1 MKPSLIQLLAA
12 ALLLPSAAS
21 AALLSQDSFS
31 GYGLGELP
39 FVTNPAVTGY
49 TGNWL
54 DVDWGDAEPAVTA
67 GSLAYAGANYATGSG
82 NKVSVPNSVAGGETA
97 RGNSGR
103 AYRLLDSSLTVT
115 DTTVGTLYLSFLF
128 QSGQQTGA
136 TNYQTLAL
144 YNTDTADVN
153 RNFDIGLIT
162 SAGFGQTGTQYNFG
176 TDNAYT
182 STGVAADTNV
192 HLLVVKFDLSA
203 TAASDSVTVWVD
215 PVLGAGEPTT
225 GGVTVTGKDLTWDRL
240 TLSDYDGNSCAWDD
254 IRWGATFDNVT
265 VDPVLPAVP
274 TFTLQ
279 PSGYSGNV
287 GDTVTLNSQAESDP
301 APASYQWEKSAN
313 GTDWAAIDGAIAA
326 SLEFPSA
333 AYTDNGFYRA
343 IATNVNAPAGVAS
356 NVVQVSLTYPDPTI
370 TTQPVSTAAQ
380 AGSDVTFSVVASGLP
395 TGNLTYQWYKGVD
408 QVSGATTD
416 TLILNTVQQLTDA
429 GDYYVEI
436 TDDAGLA
443 DTGSVT
449 TTYSNTVTLSVFEP
463 WSGLVSHEP
472 FDTAAAEGYTV
483 GELPGQMPTIT
494 GYTGAWTDID
504 GGNAEPAVAS
514 GSLTYAN
521 ASYLGSTGDK
531 VSVPTNIT
539 GGEIAKDGSNS
550 GRAYRMLD
558 APLVVDNGTTGT
570 RYLSFLF
577 QSGQE
582 TGATT
587 YQMLSLSSNTTG
599 DGIRPF
605 DIGIT
610 ADGGQ
615 SGTEYDFGV
624 AGSYSSTGVA
634 ADTNVHLMV
643 VKFELSATAASDNVT
658 VWVDPTLGG
667 VGDPTGGTTVSAV
680 DLNWNRMFISD
691 YDGNSAAWD
700 EIRWGST
707 FDSVTLNPNPANDY
721 TAWIASYPGVG
732 SLTAFTADADGDGI
746 ENGLENLFGTDPSV
760 SNQGIVQV
768 AKTGNTVTFQHP
780 QNATPAS
787 DVSAAYVWSTDL
799 ATFNADGASA
809 GGSTVSFATST
820 VEGTTT
826 VTATITGTV
835 PAKLFVAMK
844 ATQATP

>member
-1 MKPSLIQLLAA
+1 MNPKLIKLLSA

-54 DVDWGDAEPAVTA
+54 DVDFGDAEPAVTA

-82 NKVSVPNSVAGGETA
+82 NKVSVPNIIAGGETA
-97 RGNSGR
+97 RGSSGR
-103 AYRLLDSSLTVT
+103 VNRLFDSSLTVT
-115 DTTVGTLYLSFLF
+115 DATAGTRYLSFLF
-128 QSGQQTGA
+128 QSGQETGA
-136 TNYQTLAL
+136 TIYQTLAL
-144 YNTDTADVN
+144 YQGGFTDPN
-153 RNFDIGLIT
+153 RNFDIGLT
-162 SAGFGQTGTQYNFG
+162 NNGGQTGTQYNFG
-176 TDNAYT
+176 ADNAYT
-182 STGVAADTNV
+182 TTGVAADTNV
-192 HLLVVKFDLSA
+192 HLLVVKFDFSA

-215 PVLGAGEPTT
+215 PVLGAGEPT

-279 PSGYSGNV
+279 PSGYSGSV
-287 GDTVTLNSQAESDP
+287 GDTVTLNALAESDP
-301 APASYQWEKSAN
+301 ASAFQWQKSAD
-313 GTDWAAIDGAIAA
+313 GSTGWTDIDGAIAA
-326 SLEFPSA
+326 TLEFPSA
-333 AYTDNGFYRA
+333 TYTDNGFYRV
-343 IATNVNAPAGVAS
+343 IATNANAPAPAGVAS
-356 NVVQVSLTYPDPTI
+356 DVVQVSLTYPDPTI

-380 AGSDVTFSVVASGLP
+380 VGSDVTLSVEANGL
-395 TGNLTYQWYKGVD
+395 GNLTYQWYDGNNDPVGTN
-408 QVSGATTD
+408 S
-416 TLILNTVQQLTDA
+416 NQLSFPSIQSASA
-429 GDYYVEI
+429 GDYYVVI

-449 TTYSNTVTLSVFEP
+449 TTYSNTVALSVFEP

-483 GELPGQMPTIT
+483 GELPGQTPTIS

-539 GGEIAKDGSNS
+539 GGEIATDGSNS

-599 DGIRPF
+599 NGIRPF

-615 SGTEYDFGV
+615 SGTNYNFGV

-634 ADTNVHLMV
+634 ADTNVHLLV

-707 FDSVTLNPNPANDY
+707 FDSVTLGSAPANDY
-721 TAWIASYPGVG
+721 AAWIASYPGVG
-732 SLTAFTADADGDGI
+732 SLTAFTDDADGDGI

-787 DVSAAYVWSTDL
+787 NVSAAYVWSTDL

-820 VEGTTT
+820 VAGTTT